1 MLRDD
6 PHSAARALASD
17 LGAELVVGGDA
28 TEDLVERLAAA
39 IGRGPRLDLDALDD
53 AVRRAEETRD
63 RTREAV
69 AQQLSQKLHTALA
82 IHPSTL
88 RRSATDVLDTRVR
101 VTRAHQRTLPR
112 ASARLRTTAF
122 GVLALSSVAV
132 VGLGSLVGGVAVAV
146 VGVLGAIVSWQH
158 ERRRVARAIGPH
170 LDAEVALAGA
180 SRRWEQLVGP
190 GVEPTE
196 VEVVVARYDPQ
207 HDLVAEL
214 IGHHPAVRAAD
225 RLASLRQEA
234 LDAATQTLIHRAAG
248 VSAGG
253 PPSTTVVA
261 APYDGLTEERC
272 RALHRR
278 LLALPTSLRV
288 IVVLA
293 PGPNTDDGRVLDLT
307 DPPEVG
313 SKADLARGR

>member
-6 PHSAARALASD
+6 PHAAARALASD

-28 TEDLVERLAAA
+28 TEELVDRLAAA
-39 IGRGPRLDLDALDD
+39 VGRGPRLDLDALDD

-63 RTREAV
+63 RTRAAV
-69 AQQLSQKLHTALA
+69 AEQLSQKLHTALA
-82 IHPSTL
+82 IHPDTL
-88 RRSATDVLDTRVR
+88 RRAASEVLDARDR
-101 VTRAHQRTLPR
+101 AGRAHRLTLPR
-112 ASARLRTTAF
+112 ATARLRTTAC
-122 GVLALSSVAV
+122 GVLALSGVAV
-132 VGLGSLVGGVAVAV
+132 VGLGSLLGGIAV
-146 VGVLGAIVSWQH
+146 VVVGLAAAAASWQG
-158 ERRRVARAIGPH
+158 ERRRRRRAVAPH

-180 SRRWEQLVGP
+180 TRRWEQLVGA

-196 VEVVVARYDPQ
+196 VEAVVARYDPQ

-214 IGHHPAVRAAD
+214 VSHHPAVRAVEH
-225 RLASLRQEA
+225 LATVRQQA
-234 LDAATQTLIHRAAG
+234 LDAATQALISRAAG
-248 VSAGG
+248 ASAGG
-253 PPSTTVVA
+253 PPVTTVVA
-261 APYDGLTEERC
+261 APYDGLSEERC

-313 SKADLARGR
+313 TRADLASGR